1 MTTAKPTTTTAPGRF
16 RLPDPPERQDDEK
29 MSTVDHLHQPGN
41 THHLLRHL
49 GNPHTTLVAAER
61 FITMMPERRLPSRR
75 TRRVP
80 DLLIAFDVDPELY
93 RAHNGYI
100 VQAQGKSP
108 DFVLEV
114 ASRSTDG
121 EDTGPKRDDYAAL
134 GILEYWRFDETGEF
148 HGTKLAGDRL
158 VDGVYQPIPI
168 DELDDDVLQGY
179 SAALNL
185 ILRWERGQLGWYDPR
200 TEQHIATFDTERA
213 RADSERARAD
223 GERTRADSERARAD
237 GEHTARIAAEA
248 QLRAEREARAT
259 AEARIRELE
268 ARLYNPDL

>member
-41 THHLLRHL
+41 THHLLQHL
-49 GNPHTTLVAAER
+49 GNPNTTLVTAER
-61 FITMMPERRLPSRR
+61 YITMMPERRLPSGR

-80 DLLIAFDVDPELY
+80 DLMVAFDVDPELY
-93 RAHNGYI
+93 QDNNGYI
-100 VQAQGKSP
+100 VQAQGKAP

-114 ASRSTDG
+114 ASRSTG
-121 EDTGPKRDDYAAL
+121 SEDTGPKRDDYSAL
-134 GILEYWRFDETGEF
+134 GILEYWRFDKTGEF
-148 HGTKLAGDRL
+148 HGARLAGDRL
-158 VDGVYQPIPI
+158 VDGAYQPIPI
-168 DELDDDVLQGY
+168 DALDDDVLQGY

-200 TEQHIATFDTERA
+200 TEQHIATFE
-213 RADSERARAD
+213 SERARAD
-223 GERTRADSERARAD
+223 TERAARV
-237 GEHTARIAAEA
+237 TA
-248 QLRAEREARAT
+248 EARAAA

-268 ARLYNPDL
+268 ARLYNTDL

>member
-1 MTTAKPTTTTAPGRF
+1 MTTTNAKTAKPHGRF

-41 THHLLRHL
+41 THHLIQHF
-49 GNPHTTLVAAER
+49 GSPETTLVTAER
-61 FITMMPERRLPSRR
+61 FITMMPARRLPSGR

-93 RAHNGYI
+93 RADNGYI
-100 VQAQGKSP
+100 VQVQGKSP

-114 ASRSTDG
+114 ASRSTG
-121 EDTGPKRDDYAAL
+121 SEDTGPKRDDYAAL
-134 GILEYWRFDETGEF
+134 GILEYWRFDATGEF
-148 HGTKLAGDRL
+148 HGARLDGDRL
-158 VDGVYQPIPI
+158 VDGAYQPIPI

-185 ILRWERGQLGWYDPR
+185 NLRWERGQLGWYDPA
-200 TEQHIATFDTERA
+200 TEQHIATFE
-213 RADSERARAD
+213 S
-223 GERTRADSERARAD
+223 
-237 GEHTARIAAEA
+237 
-248 QLRAEREARAT
+248 EREARLAAEARADREHAARVA

-268 ARLYNPDL
+268 TRLYNLDL

>member
-1 MTTAKPTTTTAPGRF
+1 MTTTEPTTTTAPSRF

-41 THHLLRHL
+41 THHLLQHL
-49 GNPHTTLVAAER
+49 GNPDTTLVTAER
-61 FITMMPERRLPSRR
+61 YITMVPEQRLPSGR

-80 DLLIAFDVDPELY
+80 DLLIAFDVDPALY
-93 RAHNGYI
+93 RDNNGYI
-100 VQAQGKSP
+100 VQAQGKPP

-114 ASRSTDG
+114 ASRSTG
-121 EDTGPKRDDYAAL
+121 SEDTGPKRDDYAAL

-158 VDGVYQPIPI
+158 VDGVYQPIQI
-168 DELDDDVLQGY
+168 DALDDDVLQGY

-185 ILRWERGQLGWYDPR
+185 ILRWERGRLGWYDPG
-200 TEQHIATFDTERA
+200 TEQHIATFNSERGARLAAEA
-213 RADSERARAD
+213 RAE
-223 GERTRADSERARAD
+223 GERE
-237 GEHTARIAAEA
+237 ARIAAEA
-248 QLRAEREARAT
+248 RADSEHSARVT

-268 ARLYNPDL
+268 ARLYNRDL

>member
-1 MTTAKPTTTTAPGRF
+1 MTTTKPTNATAPNRF

-49 GNPHTTLVAAER
+49 GNPETTLVTAER
-61 FITMMPERRLPSRR
+61 FITMMPERRLPSGR

-80 DLLIAFDVDPELY
+80 DLLIAFDVDPQLY
-93 RAHNGYI
+93 RDNNGYI

-114 ASRSTDG
+114 ASRSTG
-121 EDTGPKRDDYAAL
+121 SEDTGPKRDDYAAL

-158 VDGVYQPIPI
+158 VDGVYKPIRI
-168 DELDDDVLQGY
+168 DELDDGVLQGY
-179 SAALNL
+179 SAALSL
-185 ILRWERGQLGWYDPR
+185 ILRWGRGQLGWYDPR
-200 TEQHIATFDTERA
+200 TEQHIATFDTERTRA
-213 RADSERARAD
+213 NAAESRADAAEFRADSEH
-223 GERTRADSERARAD
+223 E
-237 GEHTARIAAEA
+237 ARITAEA
-248 QLRAEREARAT
+248 QLRAEREARA
-259 AEARIRELE
+259 ADQARIRELE
-268 ARLYNPDL
+268 ARVYNTDI

>member
-1 MTTAKPTTTTAPGRF
+1 MTTTDAKTAKPHGRF

-41 THHLLRHL
+41 THHLIQHF
-49 GNPHTTLVAAER
+49 GSPETTLVTAER
-61 FITMMPERRLPSRR
+61 FITMMPARRLPSGR

-93 RAHNGYI
+93 RADNGYI

-114 ASRSTDG
+114 ASRSIG
-121 EDTGPKRDDYAAL
+121 SEDTGPKRDDYAAL
-134 GILEYWRFDETGEF
+134 GILEYWRFDKTGEF
-148 HGTKLAGDRL
+148 NGARLAGDRL
-158 VDGVYQPIPI
+158 VDGAYQPIPI

-200 TEQHIATFDTERA
+200 TEQHIAAFET
-213 RADSERARAD
+213 
-223 GERTRADSERARAD
+223 
-237 GEHTARIAAEA
+237 
-248 QLRAEREARAT
+248 EREARLAAEARADDEHAARVA

-268 ARLYNPDL
+268 TRLYNPDL

>member
-1 MTTAKPTTTTAPGRF
+1 MTTAHTKITKSPSRF

-41 THHLLRHL
+41 THHLLQHF
-49 GNPHTTLVAAER
+49 GNPDTTLVTAER
-61 FITMMPERRLPSRR
+61 FITMMPERRLPSGR

-80 DLLIAFDVDPELY
+80 DLLIAFEVDPDLY
-93 RAHNGYI
+93 AANNGYI
-100 VQAQGKSP
+100 VPEQGKAP

-114 ASRSTDG
+114 ASRSTGD

-134 GILEYWRFDETGEF
+134 GILEYWRFDATGEH
-148 HGTKLAGDRL
+148 HGAKLAGDRL

-168 DELDDDVLQGY
+168 DEPDDDVLQGY

-200 TEQHIATFDTERA
+200 TEQHIATFNTERA
-213 RADSERARAD
+213 RADSEREARMAAEARAD
-223 GERTRADSERARAD
+223 REHSARVA
-237 GEHTARIAAEA
+237 
-248 QLRAEREARAT
+248 

-268 ARLYNPDL
+268 QRLQQQDS